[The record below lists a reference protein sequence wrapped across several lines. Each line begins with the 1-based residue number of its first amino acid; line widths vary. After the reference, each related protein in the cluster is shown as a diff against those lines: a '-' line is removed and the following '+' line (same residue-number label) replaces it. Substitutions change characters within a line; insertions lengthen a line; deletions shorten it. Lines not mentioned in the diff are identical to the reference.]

1 MQDRKAERQSSI
13 NTAMSNSYR
22 SNNSTDSSLISRL
35 DDLVRRSD
43 RGEIAYTAFLT
54 PSDAVSAKDHLKS
67 AGLEDR
73 ILIKGGYEDAERV
86 RIFILP
92 EYLVVLGDLDAE
104 PPQDVTDTLRDAVTA
119 VKIQGSGYR
128 SLTHRDYLGSILA
141 LGLERNAL
149 GDIAVTDEFSAVVIT
164 SSKIAEFLSGE
175 LDRVASDSVKVSI
188 LADTKSI
195 SIKRDMQEIN
205 DTVASSRLDC
215 IVASLTGI
223 SREKAQAL
231 IKSGLVE
238 LDYRPAQS
246 CDTNLTPPATVS
258 IRGYGKYTVSSFDG
272 ETRKGRLRLRA
283 FKYI

>member
-1 MQDRKAERQSSI
+1 
-13 NTAMSNSYR
+13 MSNTYR
-22 SNNSTDSSLISRL
+22 SNNGAAVPLLSRL

-43 RGEIAYTAFLT
+43 RGEITYTAFLT
-54 PSDAVSAKDHLKS
+54 PSDAVSAKDHLRS

-92 EYLVVLGDLDAE
+92 EYLVGLCDLDKD
-104 PPQDVTDTLRDAVTA
+104 PPQDLSDTLREAVTA
-119 VKIQGSGYR
+119 VRIQGSGYR

-141 LGLERNAL
+141 LGLERDAL
-149 GDIAVTDEFSAVVIT
+149 GDIAVTDDFSAVVIT
-164 SSKIAEFLSGE
+164 SSKIAEFLSSE
-175 LDRVASDSVKVSI
+175 LDRVASDAVKVSI
-188 LADTKSI
+188 LADTESI

-215 IVASLTGI
+215 IVASLTGLA
-223 SREKAQAL
+223 REKAQAL
-231 IKSGLVE
+231 IRSGLVE
-238 LDYRPAQS
+238 LDYRGAQS
-246 CDTNLTPPATVS
+246 CDANITPPATVS

-272 ETRKGRLRLRA
+272 ETKKGRLRLRA